1 MYPFLAI
8 AVDDEAGEQA
18 AFAVIL
24 HLFNTPSLV
33 GVIDPL
39 GVLISSRLSLEATT
53 SLVMLH
59 LASMAS
65 LGVTALLFKI
75 MASSFS
81 SSSLTIVPQLR
92 RLWPR
97 P

>member
-8 AVDDEAGEQA
+8 AVDDAGEQA

-24 HLFNTPSLV
+24 HLLNAPSL

-39 GVLISSRLSLEATT
+39 GVLISSRLSLATT
-53 SLVMLH
+53 SRVMLH

-75 MASSFS
+75 MASSL

>member
-8 AVDDEAGEQA
+8 AVDDAGEQA

-24 HLFNTPSLV
+24 HLLNAPSL

-39 GVLISSRLSLEATT
+39 GVLISSRLSFATT
-53 SLVMLH
+53 SLLVMLH

-75 MASSFS
+75 MASSL
-81 SSSLTIVPQLR
+81 SSSLTILPQLR

>member
-1 MYPFLAI
+1 MYPFLAM
-8 AVDDEAGEQA
+8 AVDDAGEQA

-24 HLFNTPSLV
+24 HLLNAPSL
-33 GVIDPL
+33 GVVEPL
-39 GVLISSRLSLEATT
+39 GVLVSSRLSLT
-53 SLVMLH
+53 SRVMLH

-65 LGVTALLFKI
+65 LGVPVLLFKI
-75 MASSFS
+75 MASSL
-81 SSSLTIVPQLR
+81 SSSLTILPQLK

>member
-1 MYPFLAI
+1 MYPFLAM
-8 AVDDEAGEQA
+8 AVDDAGEQA

-24 HLFNTPSLV
+24 HLLKAPSL
-33 GVIDPL
+33 GVVEPL
-39 GVLISSRLSLEATT
+39 GVLVSSSRLSLAPR
-53 SLVMLH
+53 VMLH

-65 LGVTALLFKI
+65 LGVPALLFKI
-75 MASSFS
+75 MASSL
-81 SSSLTIVPQLR
+81 SSSLTILPQLR